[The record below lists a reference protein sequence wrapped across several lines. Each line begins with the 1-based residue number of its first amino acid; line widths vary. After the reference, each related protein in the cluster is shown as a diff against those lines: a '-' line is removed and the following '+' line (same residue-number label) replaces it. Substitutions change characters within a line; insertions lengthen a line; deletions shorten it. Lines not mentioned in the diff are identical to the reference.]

1 MPRKSKP
8 SFASQ
13 WREHGTLAR
22 YILPASGTMI
32 GMCTTLTGLVK
43 ILEIRTGPSRADEF
57 TALAALCFL
66 VSAVTSYLAIRHG
79 HRRILS
85 VPAETIADAAF
96 LLGLIG
102 IGGIGLFYAYELI

>member
-1 MPRKSKP
+1 M
-8 SFASQ
+8 SQ

-32 GMCTTLTGLVK
+32 GMCTTLIGLVK
-43 ILEIRTGPSRADEF
+43 ILEARTGPSRADEF

-66 VSAVTSYLAIRHG
+66 VSALASYLTIRHG
-79 HRRILS
+79 HRRLLS
-85 VPAETIADAAF
+85 VPMEAIADTAF
-96 LLGLIG
+96 LLGLVG